1 MKKVSKAMAAKKPMM
16 KKGGMVKKQTGGP
29 ATKPAAKGTPN
40 PNKYVQ
46 SAPGGGYS
54 EISARQ
60 YATTPQGQRKGMQEL
75 SPSQYESNKSRI
87 SPMKAKKGGMVK
99 TKKK

>member
-16 KKGGMVKKQTGGP
+16 KKGGMVKKQTGGS

-46 SAPGGGYS
+46 STPGGGYS

-75 SPSQYESNKSRI
+75 SPSQYEANKSRI

-99 TKKK
+99 AKKK